1 MKIQKGEAGY
11 LRAKKKK
18 TAVLTALAFL
28 VVAAIVA
35 AGWMMYH
42 TRLNVFTVVAV
53 LICLPA
59 CRLLVA
65 LIMLLP
71 HQSIDEAT
79 ELEISGHTED
89 LTMLYDLVVTSERR
103 AMPIE
108 ALAISSNTVCGYVRS
123 KKVDTAYAA
132 RHIKSILKQNKLE
145 KITVKL
151 FHDYVAF
158 LSRAEGMNSIAAVE
172 QRPAK
177 KQEEKIKE
185 IILNISL

>member
-1 MKIQKGEAGY
+1 
-11 LRAKKKK
+11 
-18 TAVLTALAFL
+18 
-28 VVAAIVA
+28 
-35 AGWMMYH
+35 
-42 TRLNVFTVVAV
+42 
-53 LICLPA
+53 
-59 CRLLVA
+59 
-65 LIMLLP
+65 
-71 HQSIDEAT
+71 
-79 ELEISGHTED
+79 
-89 LTMLYDLVVTSERR
+89 MLYDLVVTSERR